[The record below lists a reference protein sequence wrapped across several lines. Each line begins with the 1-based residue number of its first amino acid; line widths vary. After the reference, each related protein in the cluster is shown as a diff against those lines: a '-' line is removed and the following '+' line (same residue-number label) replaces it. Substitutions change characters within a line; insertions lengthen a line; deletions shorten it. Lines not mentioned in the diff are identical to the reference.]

1 MQICTKTPTANPVAK
16 IWKIWKRALGLGI
29 WERELNSMDF
39 AKFGIS
45 RLQIVETFFLAE
57 GFSKKR
63 SRALGFVENWGTT
76 LPKFDEWIPEMT
88 FLGPK
93 VSSALTMA
101 SFWISTR

>member
-45 RLQIVETFFLAE
+45 RLQIVETFFWLKAFPKNDQE
-57 GFSKKR
+57 
-63 SRALGFVENWGTT
+63 LGVLLKFGDLHSQNLTNGY
-76 LPKFDEWIPEMT
+76 PK
-88 FLGPK
+88 
-93 VSSALTMA
+93 
-101 SFWISTR
+101 